1 MRPIPGETVPP
12 GHDNLVELTSLSGT
26 KHGAESGPESRRR
39 AGLVNPFPGALVAV
53 LGAPLAQKAELIL
66 GMLATVSG

>member
-12 GHDNLVELTSLSGT
+12 GHDNLVELTGLTGA
-26 KHGAESGPESRRR
+26 KHGAESGPKSRRC

-53 LGAPLAQKAELIL
+53 GLAPGAELAELIL